1 MRTAEYLKG
10 RIDVRLDANTASH
23 LGKCHRAPIKKRPEP
38 NFLLNGGIIKWL
50 VFLVLT
56 YQEKSV

>member
-10 RIDVRLDANTASH
+10 RIIIRLDAFAASH

-50 VFLVLT
+50 VFLV
-56 YQEKSV
+56 

>member
-1 MRTAEYLKG
+1 MPVAEYLKG
-10 RIDVRLDANTASH
+10 RIIIRLDAFAASH

-50 VFLVLT
+50 VFLV
-56 YQEKSV
+56 